1 MRSDLILKRIL
12 VIGSLNMD
20 LVTHVSHLPKP
31 GETISSSK
39 FYKNPGGK
47 GANQAIAAAKLGANV
62 RMIGKVGLDDY
73 GTNLLDNLRSANV
86 QIEGVKRED
95 VTGLAFINVSDEG
108 ENNIVLVPGANSKI
122 TKSDIDQMKD
132 EIETCDLI
140 ILQLE
145 IQLSIVEYILRMAK
159 DLQKEVILNPAPAQK
174 LSTEM
179 LQMVHTLIPNETE
192 LEILTGCS
200 ISSDE
205 ELIESAQMVRSWGV
219 NKIVVTLGAKGS
231 LLVNDQEHVI
241 IPAYQ
246 VDAVD
251 TTAAGDAFV
260 GAFAVGIT
268 SGISDQEAA
277 KFATKV
283 SAIVVTREGAQQSLP
298 TKEEVDKILLSNSE
312 SSQT

>member
-1 MRSDLILKRIL
+1 MWSDLILKRIL

-31 GETISSSK
+31 GETIASSK
-39 FYKNPGGK
+39 FYTNPGGK
-47 GANQAIAAAKLGANV
+47 GANQAIAAAKLGADV
-62 RMIGKVGLDDY
+62 RMIGKVGWDDY
-73 GTNLLDNLRSANV
+73 GTDLLDNLRSAKV

-95 VTGLAFINVSDEG
+95 VTGMAFINVSDEG

-122 TKSDIDQMKD
+122 TTSDIAQLKN
-132 EIETCDLI
+132 EIEACDLI
-140 ILQLE
+140 VLQLE
-145 IQLSIVEYILRMAK
+145 IPLSVVEYTLRMAK

-200 ISSDE
+200 ISSDD
-205 ELIESAQMVRSWGV
+205 ELIKSAQKVRSWGV
-219 NKIVVTLGAKGS
+219 KRILVTLGSKGS
-231 LLVNDQEHVI
+231 LLINDQEQVI

-268 SGISDQEAA
+268 SGVSDQEAA
-277 KFATKV
+277 KFASKV

-298 TKEEVDKILLSNSE
+298 TREEVDQIFLSNPKSA
-312 SSQT
+312 QT

>member
-62 RMIGKVGLDDY
+62 QMIGKVGWDDY
-73 GTNLLDNLRSANV
+73 GTDLLDNLRSANV
-86 QIEGVKRED
+86 QIDGVKRED
-95 VTGLAFINVSDEG
+95 VTGMAFINVSDEG

-122 TKSDIDQMKD
+122 TNADIDQMKD
-132 EIETCDLI
+132 EIAACDLI

-145 IQLSIVEYILRMAK
+145 IPLPVVEYTLRLAK
-159 DLQKEVILNPAPAQK
+159 NIQKEVILNPAPAQK
-174 LSTEM
+174 LSTDM
-179 LQMVHTLIPNETE
+179 LRMVHTLIPNETE
-192 LEILTGCS
+192 LEILTGRPVS
-200 ISSDE
+200 TE
-205 ELIESAQMVRSWGV
+205 KELIEAAQMVRSWGV
-219 NKIVVTLGAKGS
+219 KRIVVTLGSKGS
-231 LLVNDQEHVI
+231 LLINDQEQVLL
-241 IPAYQ
+241 PAYR

-251 TTAAGDAFV
+251 TTAAGDAYV
-260 GAFAVGIT
+260 GAFAIGIT
-268 SGISDQEAA
+268 SGMSDQEAA
-277 KFATKV
+277 KFASKV

-298 TKEEVDKILLSNSE
+298 TKEEVDKIILSD
-312 SSQT
+312 

>member
-1 MRSDLILKRIL
+1 
-12 VIGSLNMD
+12 MD

-31 GETISSSK
+31 GETIASSK
-39 FYKNPGGK
+39 FYTNPGGK
-47 GANQAIAAAKLGANV
+47 GANQAIAAAKLGADV
-62 RMIGKVGLDDY
+62 RMIGKVGWDDY
-73 GTNLLDNLRSANV
+73 GTDLLDNLRSANV

-95 VTGLAFINVSDEG
+95 VTGMAFINVSDEG

-122 TKSDIDQMKD
+122 TTSDIAQLKD
-132 EIETCDLI
+132 EIEACDLI
-140 ILQLE
+140 VLQLE
-145 IQLSIVEYILRMAK
+145 IPLSIVEYTLRMAK
-159 DLQKEVILNPAPAQK
+159 DLHKEVILNPAPAQK

-200 ISSDE
+200 ISSDD
-205 ELIESAQMVRSWGV
+205 ELIKSAQMVRSWGV
-219 NKIVVTLGAKGS
+219 NRIVVTLGSKGS
-231 LLVNDQEHVI
+231 LLINDQEQVI

-268 SGISDQEAA
+268 SGLSDQEAA
-277 KFATKV
+277 IFASKV

-298 TKEEVDKILLSNSE
+298 TREEVDQIFLSNSE
-312 SSQT
+312 SAQP